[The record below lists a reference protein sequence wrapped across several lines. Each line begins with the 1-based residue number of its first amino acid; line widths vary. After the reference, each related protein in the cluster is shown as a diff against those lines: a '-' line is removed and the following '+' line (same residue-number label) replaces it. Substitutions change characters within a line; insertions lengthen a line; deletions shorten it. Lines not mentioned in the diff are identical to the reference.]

1 MTTMTTAIST
11 GPLQRAPGTPKLPNT
26 PLRFILHFVG
36 GRFRWW
42 LAAMVLTETG
52 NATSGILIPYA
63 LNRIIGSV
71 TRWHGS
77 HASVVTALHTP
88 LLLFGAFSLGELV
101 FGRTT
106 SAIQFRVGPRLRQDV
121 ARSMYHYLQYHSH
134 RFLSENFAGAL
145 AHRISEAS
153 QGVTQTLWTLI
164 AEFWPMTIVIG
175 VSNVLL
181 FSANRWLGLFA
192 AAWSAGFVG
201 VSFVLARRCQP
212 HALSAAAGRSETTG
226 HIVDSVTNLA
236 TARLF
241 ARLGFEREQLDHT
254 QARELQAVLRSNRL
268 MERVRWFQF
277 GAAAALK
284 VGMVAVAL
292 TLWSRGLVDVGQF
305 VMALS
310 LSLLIIAEVRNLS
323 RRLLEF
329 FEFVGNVANGVRTI
343 VRPHE
348 LVDAADATAPPIQEG
363 IIEFRCVHFAY
374 ADGKQIFTNLSL
386 AIPAGQRIGLVGLS
400 GSGKSTLVSL
410 LLRLYDPQAGSILID
425 GHDLRGMTQDALH
438 AQIGLIP
445 QDPSLFHRTL
455 RENIGYGRPGATARE
470 IETAAARAH
479 AHAFIT
485 QIPGGYDALVGER
498 GVKLSGGQRQR
509 IAIARVILKN
519 APVLILDE
527 ATSSLDSIT
536 EHAIQD
542 TLDRVMADKTV
553 IVVAHRLSTIAHLD
567 RILVFDEGRIVEDG
581 THRQLLARRGDYHA
595 LWSRQ
600 SDGFLP
606 EGDQVAAVTTTT
618 PAPVI
623 SLQTTDSA
631 ARGLRDDAEP
641 GDASV

>member
-1 MTTMTTAIST
+1 MSSSLT
-11 GPLQRAPGTPKLPNT
+11 RAPGAPALPDTPVH
-26 PLRFILHFVG
+26 FILHFVG
-36 GRFRWW
+36 GRFRVW

-52 NATSGILIPYA
+52 NATAGILIPYA
-63 LNRIIGSV
+63 VNRI
-71 TRWHGS
+71 
-77 HASVVTALHTP
+77 VTAVTHGHVSRATVLSELRLP
-88 LLLFGAFSLGELV
+88 LLLFGIFSLGELG
-101 FGRTT
+101 FGRAT

-121 ARSMYHYLQYHSH
+121 ARALYHYLQYHSH
-134 RFLSENFAGAL
+134 RFLTENFAGAL

-153 QGVTQTLWTLI
+153 QGVTQTLWTVI

-181 FSANRWLGLFA
+181 FSANRWLGVFA
-192 AAWSAGFVG
+192 ASWSVFFVA
-201 VSFVLARRCQP
+201 VSFVLARRGQP
-212 HALSAAAGRSETTG
+212 YALSAAAGRSETTG

-241 ARLGFEREQLDHT
+241 ARLGFERAQLAST
-254 QARELQAVLRSNRL
+254 QERELAAVLRSNRV

-277 GAAAALK
+277 GSAALLK

-292 TLWSRGLVDVGQF
+292 TLWSRGALDVGQF

-329 FEFVGNVANGVRTI
+329 FEFIGNVANGVRTI
-343 VRPHE
+343 VRAHE
-348 LVDAADATAPPIQEG
+348 LVDSPTAAALPIAG
-363 IIEFRCVHFAY
+363 GVIEFRHVSFAY
-374 ADGKQIFTNLSL
+374 SDGKPVFRDMCLT
-386 AIPAGQRIGLVGLS
+386 IPAGQRVGLVGLS

-410 LLRLYDPQAGSILID
+410 ILRLYDPQAGGIFID
-425 GHDLRGMTQDALH
+425 GHDLRSMTQEALH

-455 RENIGYGRPGATARE
+455 RENIGYGRIEASTAE
-470 IETAAARAH
+470 IETAAERAH
-479 AHAFIT
+479 AHEFIR
-485 QIPGGYDALVGER
+485 QIPGGYEALVGER

-509 IAIARVILKN
+509 IAIARVILKD

-536 EHAIQD
+536 EYAIKD
-542 TLDRVMADKTV
+542 ALDRVMADKTV
-553 IVVAHRLSTIAHLD
+553 IVVAHRLSTISHLD
-567 RILVFDEGRIVEDG
+567 RILVFDEGRIIEDG
-581 THRQLLARRGDYHA
+581 THRQLLARHGAYFR

-606 EGDQVAAVTTTT
+606 EGETGTT
-618 PAPVI
+618 PTARLEPRGPEAEAEAAA
-623 SLQTTDSA
+623 LQSA
-631 ARGLRDDAEP
+631 ATVSLADDAEP
-641 GDASV
+641 RDATA

>member
-1 MTTMTTAIST
+1 MHEI
-11 GPLQRAPGTPKLPNT
+11 QRAPGTPLLPTT
-26 PLRFILHFVG
+26 PVRFILHFVS

-42 LAAMVLTETG
+42 LGAMVITESG

-63 LNRIIGSV
+63 LSRIIRVV
-71 TRWHGS
+71 TRSHGS
-77 HASVVTALHTP
+77 PASVLAALHTP
-88 LLLFGAFSLGELV
+88 LLLFGLLSLGELV
-101 FGRTT
+101 FGRATG
-106 SAIQFRVGPRLRQDV
+106 AIQFRVGPRLRQDV
-121 ARSMYHYLQYHSH
+121 TRSMYHYLQYHSH

-164 AEFWPMTIVIG
+164 AEFWPMTIAIG
-175 VSNVLL
+175 VSNFLL

-192 AAWSAGFVG
+192 AAWSGTFVAI
-201 VSFVLARRCQP
+201 SFVLARRCQP
-212 HALSAAAGRSETTG
+212 YALSAAAGRSETTG

-241 ARLGFEREQLDHT
+241 ARLEFERQQLDHT
-254 QARELQAVLRSNRL
+254 QARELNAVLRSNRV
-268 MERVRWFQF
+268 MERIRWFQF

-284 VGMVAVAL
+284 VGMVVVAL
-292 TLWSRGLVDVGQF
+292 TLWSRGAVDLGQF

-310 LSLLIIAEVRNLS
+310 LSLLVIAEVRNLS

-343 VRPHE
+343 VRPHD
-348 LVDAADATAPPIQEG
+348 LVDAADATAPVIAEG
-363 IIEFRCVHFAY
+363 AIEFSRVDFAY
-374 ADGKQIFTNLSL
+374 PDGKEVFRGLSL
-386 AIPAGQRIGLVGLS
+386 TIPAGQRVGLVGMS

-410 LLRLYDPQAGSILID
+410 LLRLYDPQRGRILID
-425 GHDLRGMTQDALH
+425 DQDLRGMTQEALH

-455 RENIGYGRPGATARE
+455 RENIGYGRLDATQND
-470 IETAAARAH
+470 IETAAAHANAH
-479 AHAFIT
+479 EFIT
-485 QIPGGYDALVGER
+485 HIPGGYEAMVGER

-509 IAIARVILKN
+509 VAIARVILKD

-536 EHAIQD
+536 EHAIQNA
-542 TLDRVMADKTV
+542 LDRVMADKTV

-567 RILVFDEGRIVEDG
+567 RILVFDDGRIAEDG
-581 THRQLLARRGDYHA
+581 THRELLARRGAYYR

-606 EGDQVAAVTTTT
+606 ADDKISAIAPLSAATSMSV
-618 PAPVI
+618 PV
-623 SLQTTDSA
+623 LELEPTDSA
-631 ARGLRDDAEP
+631 ATVLDDKAEP
-641 GDASV
+641 RDATAS